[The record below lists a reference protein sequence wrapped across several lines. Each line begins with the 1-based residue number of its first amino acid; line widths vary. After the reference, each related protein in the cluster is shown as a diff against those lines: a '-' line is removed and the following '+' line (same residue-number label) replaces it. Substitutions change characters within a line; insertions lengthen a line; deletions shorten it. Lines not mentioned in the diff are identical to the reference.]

1 MRFAVILIVCGL
13 LLANNVLAYSK
24 SGDYFQES
32 EEKYQCLL
40 RGTGA
45 IDPPYEEFFQ
55 FLLVYQSDVGYLHLV
70 LDHPLDPDQ
79 EGELVEYQTKHHL
92 TWSVCYF
99 ELEGHTWSVV
109 TTSVTGAPQEQA
121 QVFLGHLRHLSF
133 IRNLSPFG
141 TQEQASR

>member
-13 LLANNVLAYSK
+13 LLASNVLAYSK
-24 SGDYFQES
+24 PGTYFQES

-40 RGTGA
+40 RGTGV
-45 IDPPYEEFFQ
+45 IEPPYEEAFQ
-55 FLLVYQSDVGYLHLV
+55 FLLIYEPGYLHFV
-70 LDHPLDPDQ
+70 FDHPFDPDQ
-79 EGELVEYQTKHHL
+79 EGELAEYQAEYQL

-109 TTSVTGAPQEQA
+109 TMSVTGAPQEQA
-121 QVFLGHLRHLSF
+121 QVFLDHLRNLSF